1 MTIKEQ
7 LAEDKIEINNILR
20 EFTSASDAYRTALLY
35 LRLLKV
41 NEKLQTIIDGVKEE
55 VVVTKKTSK

>member
-1 MTIKEQ
+1 LTIKEQ